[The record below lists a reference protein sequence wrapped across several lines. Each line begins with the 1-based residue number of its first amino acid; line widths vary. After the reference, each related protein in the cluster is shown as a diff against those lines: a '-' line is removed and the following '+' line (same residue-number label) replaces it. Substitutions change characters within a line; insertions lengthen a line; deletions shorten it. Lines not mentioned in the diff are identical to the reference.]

1 MIRTVAPAKI
11 NWTLEVLGRRDD
23 GYHDVRTVMQTIDLC
38 DEVSVDTASSLTIA
52 RNLDAYAPDDE
63 DLVLRAARALAAA
76 VGREAEAAIS
86 VTKRVPAAAGLG
98 GGSSDGAATLRVLD
112 RLWETEATDD
122 RLLEVAA
129 GLGSDVPFFLRGG
142 TALGEGRG
150 ERITPL
156 TDVGATWLVILVPPM
171 TMAEKTRRMYA
182 GLKPGDFTTG
192 AHADVFV
199 ARMAPGR
206 SVADAPFFNAF
217 ERASYE
223 AFDGLALFRDSLVQ
237 AGAPSV
243 HVCGA
248 GPALFCV
255 ANGESEARA
264 IRSRVARVRR
274 GEKVHVVRT
283 LTAAE
288 STAVWSDGEAS
299 G

>member
-1 MIRTVAPAKI
+1 MISAVAPAKI

-23 GYHDVRTVMQTIDLC
+23 GYHDVRTVMQTVDLC
-38 DEVSVDTASSLTIA
+38 DEVSVGTAEGLTIA
-52 RNLDAYAPDDE
+52 RNLDSYAADDE
-63 DLVLRAARALAAA
+63 DIVLRGARALSTAI
-76 VGREAEAAIS
+76 GHEAEAAVR
-86 VTKRVPAAAGLG
+86 VTKRVPVAAGLG
-98 GGSSDGAATLRVLD
+98 GGSSDGAATLRALD
-112 RLWETEATDD
+112 RLWKTDATDD

-129 GLGSDVPFFLRGG
+129 GLGSDVPFFLHGG
-142 TALGEGRG
+142 TALAEGRG

-156 TDVGATWLVILVPPM
+156 ADVGATWLVILVPPL
-171 TMAEKTRRMYA
+171 TMSEKTKRMYA
-182 GLKPGDFTTG
+182 ALRPGDFTEG
-192 AHADVFV
+192 SHADAFL
-199 ARMAPGR
+199 ARLASGR
-206 SVADAPFFNAF
+206 SVADAPLFNAF
-217 ERASYE
+217 GRAAYE

-274 GEKVHVVRT
+274 GEKLHVVRT

>member
-1 MIRTVAPAKI
+1 MISTVAPAKI

-23 GYHDVRTVMQTIDLC
+23 GYHDVRTVMQTVDLC
-38 DEVSVDTASSLTIA
+38 DEVSVDTAASLTVA
-52 RNLDAYAPDDE
+52 RSLDPYAPDDE

-76 VGREAEAAIS
+76 AGREAEASVS

-98 GGSSDGAATLRVLD
+98 GGSSDGAATLRALD
-112 RLWETEATDD
+112 RLWETHVTAD

-150 ERITPL
+150 ERITPQ
-156 TDVGATWLVILVPPM
+156 TDVAATWLVILVPPL
-171 TMAEKTRRMYA
+171 TMSEKTRRMYA
-182 GLKPGDFTTG
+182 ALRPGDFTKG
-192 AHADVFV
+192 SHADAFL
-199 ARMAPGR
+199 ARLASGR
-206 SVADAPFFNAF
+206 SVADATLFNAF
-217 ERASYE
+217 ERAAYE
-223 AFDGLALFRDSLVQ
+223 SFDGLALLRDSLVQ
-237 AGAPSV
+237 AGARSV

-255 ANGESEARA
+255 ANGEPEARA

-288 STAVWSDGEAS
+288 STAVWSDGETS

>member
-1 MIRTVAPAKI
+1 MISTVAPAKI
-11 NWTLEVLGRRDD
+11 NWTLEVLGRRAD
-23 GYHDVRTVMQTIDLC
+23 GYHDVRTVMQAVDLC
-38 DEVSVDTASSLTIA
+38 DELSVDVAKSLTVA
-52 RNLDAYAPDDE
+52 RNQSYASDDD

-76 VGREAEAAIS
+76 TGREAQAAVS

-98 GGSSDGAATLRVLD
+98 GGSSDAAATLRALD
-112 RLWETEATDD
+112 RLWQAGTGEE

-150 ERITPL
+150 ERVTGL
-156 TDVGATWLVILVPPM
+156 ADVEATWLVILVPPLA
-171 TMAEKTRRMYA
+171 MAEKTKRMYGA
-182 GLKPGDFTTG
+182 LTPGDFTDGSHTD
-192 AHADVFV
+192 AFLAQR
-199 ARMAPGR
+199 ASGR
-206 SVADAPFFNAF
+206 SVAEAPLFNAF
-217 ERASYE
+217 ERAAYE
-223 AFDGLALFRDSLVQ
+223 AFDGLAPFRDSLTQ
-237 AGAPSV
+237 AGATSV

-255 ANGESEARA
+255 ATGESEARA
-264 IRSRVARVRR
+264 IRSRVSRVRR
-274 GEKVHVVRT
+274 GEKVHVART

>member
-1 MIRTVAPAKI
+1 MIGTVAPAKI

-23 GYHDVRTVMQTIDLC
+23 GYHDVRTVMQTVDLC
-38 DEVSVDTASSLTIA
+38 DEVSVDTAENLTVA
-52 RNLDAYAPDDE
+52 RNLEAYAPDDE

-76 VGREAEAAIS
+76 AGREAKAAIG

-98 GGSSDGAATLRVLD
+98 GGSSDGAATLRALG
-112 RLWETEATDD
+112 RLWETEVTDD

-156 TDVGATWLVILVPPM
+156 TDVGATWLVILVPPL
-171 TMAEKTRRMYA
+171 TMAEKTRRMYEA
-182 GLKPGDFTTG
+182 LRPGDFTKG
-192 AHADVFV
+192 SHADDFV
-199 ARMAPGR
+199 AQLASVRP
-206 SVADAPFFNAF
+206 VADAPFFNAF
-217 ERASYE
+217 ERAAYE
-223 AFDGLALFRDSLVQ
+223 AFDGLASFRDSLVQ

-255 ANGESEARA
+255 ANGEAEARA

>member
-1 MIRTVAPAKI
+1 MISAVAPAKI

-23 GYHDVRTVMQTIDLC
+23 GFHDVRTVMQAVDLC
-38 DEVSVDTASSLTIA
+38 DEVSVDAAAGLTLA
-52 RNLDAYAPDDE
+52 RNLDSYAADE
-63 DLVLRAARALAAA
+63 DIVLRAARALATAT
-76 VGREAEAAIS
+76 GREAEAAVS
-86 VTKRVPAAAGLG
+86 VTKRVPVAAGLG
-98 GGSSDGAATLRVLD
+98 GGSSDGAATLRALN
-112 RLWETEATDD
+112 RLWNTEATGD

-129 GLGSDVPFFLRGG
+129 GLGSDVPFFLHGG
-142 TALGEGRG
+142 TALAEGRG
-150 ERITPL
+150 ERITPQA
-156 TDVGATWLVILVPPM
+156 DVGATWLVILVPPL
-171 TMAEKTRRMYA
+171 TMPEKTKRMYGA
-182 GLKPGDFTTG
+182 LTPGDFTNG
-192 AHADVFV
+192 SHADAFL
-199 ARMAPGR
+199 ARLEAGQ
-206 SVADAPFFNAF
+206 SVADAPPFNAF
-217 ERASYE
+217 ERAAYE

-243 HVCGA
+243 HLCGA

-283 LTAAE
+283 LTAVE

>member
-1 MIRTVAPAKI
+1 MISTVAPAKI
-11 NWTLEVLGRRDD
+11 NWTLEVIGRRDD
-23 GYHDVRTVMQTIDLC
+23 GYHDVRTVMQAVDLC
-38 DEVSVDTASSLTIA
+38 DEVSVGLAESLTVA
-52 RNLDAYAPDDE
+52 RNQDAYAADEE
-63 DLVLRAARALAAA
+63 DLVLRAARALASEF
-76 VGREAEAAIS
+76 GREAEAAIS
-86 VTKRVPAAAGLG
+86 VTKRVPSAAGLG
-98 GGSSDGAATLRVLD
+98 GGSSDGAATLRALD
-112 RLWETEATDD
+112 RLWVTAATDD

-156 TDVGATWLVILVPPM
+156 ADVGATWLVILVPPL
-171 TMAEKTRRMYA
+171 TMSEKTRRMYA
-182 GLKPGDFTTG
+182 ALRPGDFSKGSHTDEFL
-192 AHADVFV
+192 AQLSS
-199 ARMAPGR
+199 GR
-206 SVADAPFFNAF
+206 PVADADLFNAF
-217 ERASYE
+217 ERVAYE
-223 AFDGLALFRDSLVQ
+223 SFDGLASFRDSLVQ

-255 ANGESEARA
+255 VSGEAEARA
-264 IRSRVARVRR
+264 IRARVARVRR

>member
-1 MIRTVAPAKI
+1 MISTVAPAKI

-23 GYHDVRTVMQTIDLC
+23 GYHEVRTVMQAVDLC
-38 DEVSVDTASSLTIA
+38 DEVSVGLADSLTVA
-52 RNLDAYAPDDE
+52 RNLNAYAADDE
-63 DLVLRAARALAAA
+63 DIVLRAARALAAA
-76 VGREAEAAIS
+76 SGRKAEAAIS

-98 GGSSDGAATLRVLD
+98 GGSSDGAATLRALD
-112 RLWETEATDD
+112 RLWETEATED
-122 RLLEVAA
+122 RLHEVAA
-129 GLGSDVPFFLRGG
+129 GLGSDVPFFLTGG

-150 ERITPL
+150 ERMTPL
-156 TDVGATWLVILVPPM
+156 ADVGPTWLVILVPAL
-171 TMAEKTRRMYA
+171 TMSEKTKQMYA
-182 GLKPGDFTTG
+182 ALRPGDFTRGLQT
-192 AHADVFV
+192 DDFV
-199 ARMAPGR
+199 AQLSSGR
-206 SVADAPFFNAF
+206 PVAGDSLFNAF
-217 ERASYE
+217 ERAAYE
-223 AFDGLALFRDSLVQ
+223 SFDGLASFRDSLVQ

-255 ANGESEARA
+255 ASGESEARA

-283 LTAAE
+283 LTGAE

>member
-38 DEVSVDTASSLTIA
+38 DEVSVDTAENLTVA

-76 VGREAEAAIS
+76 AGREAEAAIS

-98 GGSSDGAATLRVLD
+98 GGSSDGAATLRALD
-112 RLWETEATDD
+112 RLWETEATAD

-129 GLGSDVPFFLRGG
+129 GLGSDVPFFLHGG

-150 ERITPL
+150 ERMTPL
-156 TDVGATWLVILVPPM
+156 TDVSATWLVILVPPL
-171 TMAEKTRRMYA
+171 TMSEKTRRMYA
-182 GLKPGDFTTG
+182 ALGPGDFTKG
-192 AHADVFV
+192 SHADDLV
-199 ARMAPGR
+199 AQLAPGR
-206 SVADAPFFNAF
+206 SVAGLPLFNAF
-217 ERASYE
+217 ERAAYGS
-223 AFDGLALFRDSLVQ
+223 FDGLAFFRDLLVQ

-255 ANGESEARA
+255 ASGESEARA

>member
-1 MIRTVAPAKI
+1 MISAVAPAKI

-23 GYHDVRTVMQTIDLC
+23 GYHDVRTVMQTVDLC
-38 DEVSVDTASSLTIA
+38 DEVSVDAAESLTVV
-52 RNLDAYAPDDE
+52 RNLNSYALDDE
-63 DLVLRAARALAAA
+63 DLVLRAARALATAA
-76 VGREAEAAIS
+76 GREAEVAIS

-98 GGSSDGAATLRVLD
+98 GGSSDGAATLRALD
-112 RLWETEATDD
+112 RLWETEATGD

-129 GLGSDVPFFLRGG
+129 GLGSDVPFFLHGG
-142 TALGEGRG
+142 TALAEGRG
-150 ERITPL
+150 ERITPQA
-156 TDVGATWLVILVPPM
+156 DVGATWLVILVPPL
-171 TMAEKTRRMYA
+171 TMSEKTKRMYA
-182 GLKPGDFTTG
+182 ALTPGDFTKG
-192 AHADVFV
+192 SYADAFL
-199 ARMAPGR
+199 ARAASGQ
-206 SVADAPFFNAF
+206 SVADAALFNAF
-217 ERASYE
+217 ERTAYE

-243 HVCGA
+243 HVSGA

-299 G
+299 R

>member
-1 MIRTVAPAKI
+1 MISAVAPAKI

-23 GYHDVRTVMQTIDLC
+23 GYHDVRTVMQAVDLC
-38 DEVSVDTASSLTIA
+38 DELSVDTAEGLTIA
-52 RNLDAYAPDDE
+52 RNLDPYALDDD
-63 DLVLRAARALAAA
+63 DLVVRAARALATAA
-76 VGREAEAAIS
+76 GREANAAVS
-86 VTKRVPAAAGLG
+86 VTKRVPVAAGLG
-98 GGSSDGAATLRVLD
+98 GGSSDGAAALRALD
-112 RLWETEATDD
+112 RLWETNVTGD

-129 GLGSDVPFFLRGG
+129 GLGSDLPFFLHGG
-142 TALGEGRG
+142 TALAEGRG
-150 ERITPL
+150 ERITPQA
-156 TDVGATWLVILVPPM
+156 DAGATWLVILAPPL
-171 TMAEKTRRMYA
+171 TMPGKTKRMYGA
-182 GLKPGDFTTG
+182 LAPGDFTDG
-192 AHADVFV
+192 SHADAFL
-199 ARMAPGR
+199 AGLRPGGP
-206 SVADAPFFNAF
+206 VADAPLFNAF
-217 ERASYE
+217 ERAAYE

-237 AGAPSV
+237 AGARSV

-255 ANGESEARA
+255 ANGEAEALA